1 MITVKKQVLIIT
13 SIDHYK
19 NNGISISI
27 ASEGLPLKLP
37 PLVSCGTEVEVEVDV
52 GTGCEGAH
60 SVMAT
65 ATATATSIALV
76 VEDTVGIV
84 VIPRVRRG
92 RAVEINKYEA

>member
-1 MITVKKQVLIIT
+1 M
-13 SIDHYK
+13 
-19 NNGISISI
+19 
-27 ASEGLPLKLP
+27 
-37 PLVSCGTEVEVEVDV
+37 DV